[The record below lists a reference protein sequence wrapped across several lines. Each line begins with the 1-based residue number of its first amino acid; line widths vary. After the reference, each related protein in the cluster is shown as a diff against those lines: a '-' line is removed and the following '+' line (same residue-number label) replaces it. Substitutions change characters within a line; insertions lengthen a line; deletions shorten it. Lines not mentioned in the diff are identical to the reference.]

1 MVVMDA
7 TRVSDGR
14 VVSIKR
20 MKKSCHPQEEE
31 IIRYFSSPAL
41 ATDPSNHSVP
51 VYEVLQSPLVEDI
64 QFLVM
69 PYLIRIY
76 DVKFA
81 TMGETIECLRQL
93 FEVGHICSICI
104 VKPTLMFV
112 MFRDSAS
119 CTVIV

>member
-1 MVVMDA
+1 MDA
-7 TRVSDGR
+7 IRMSDNR

-20 MKKSCHPQEEE
+20 IKKSDHPQEEE
-31 IIRYFSSPAL
+31 IIRYFSTNSL

-51 VYEVLQSPLVEDI
+51 VYEVLQSPFMENI

-81 TMGETIECLRQL
+81 TLGETVECLRQL
-93 FEVGHICSICI
+93 FEVGRTTDIRI
-104 VKPTLMFV
+104 VD
-112 MFRDSAS
+112 RH
-119 CTVIV
+119 